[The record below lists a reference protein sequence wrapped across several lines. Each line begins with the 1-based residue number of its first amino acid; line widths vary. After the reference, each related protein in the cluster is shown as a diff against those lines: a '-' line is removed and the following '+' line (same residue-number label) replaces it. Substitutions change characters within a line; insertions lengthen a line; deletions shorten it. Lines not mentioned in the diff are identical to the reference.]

1 MQPSDLSRIVTPSDP
16 RIRGGRVAYVRTTI
30 DLDGDRYVREV
41 WLADGGVARRLTAG
55 PGDTAPRWSPDG
67 VDLAF
72 LRSVDAKPAQV
83 AVLAVDGGEAEV
95 VTGFDLGVES
105 LEWSPDGTR
114 MAVVAVSWAEGWGG
128 LDDDERG
135 RRPRRITSVPYRFDG
150 KGWTHDRRRH
160 LWLVDPGGGSEP
172 VCLTPGDFDVA
183 GFAWAPDGSR
193 LAVISDR
200 DPRQGLVAGTDVWEV
215 ALDGELTQACARG
228 DWVGVSYRPDGV
240 LHLVGSAD
248 ARYPNVSKVYRR
260 GSDGSLTDLTGPL
273 DRGVTALGTPVRLVW
288 DDTLCLVTLEDSGS
302 VGVIAVDETGAVR
315 HLVDGR
321 RVVGGFDMSEGVLAF
336 TASGIAD
343 PGGLFVDGA
352 RIDPP
357 LADLATVDADHFRV
371 KSGDVEVDVW
381 VYLPHGDVAVP
392 ALLNIHGGPASQY
405 GFGFFDEFQVY
416 AGAGYGVVA
425 CNPRGS
431 SGRGSDFVEAVT
443 GDGWGVVDVA
453 DVMAAMEAAT
463 ARHPRLDT
471 ERLGIM
477 GGSYGG
483 FLTAWITSRDHRFRA
498 AIVERALISWT
509 SFAGTSDIAGVFPS
523 DYTGAPYPD
532 GWQVWWDKSPLA
544 TAHQVR
550 TPTLVLHAEA
560 DHRCPIEQA
569 EQYFHALL
577 RNGTPAELL
586 RFPGEGHEMS
596 RTGTPRHRL
605 ERFEAVLDW
614 YGRHL
619 R

>member
-1 MQPSDLSRIVTPSDP
+1 VQPADLSRIITPSDP
-16 RIRGGRVAYVRTTI
+16 RLSDGRVAYVRTRI
-30 DLDGDRYVREV
+30 ELDGDRYVREI

-55 PGDTAPRWSPDG
+55 PADTAPRWSPDG
-67 VDLAF
+67 TGLAF

-83 AVLAVDGGEAEV
+83 AVLPAGGGEAEA
-95 VTGFDLGVES
+95 VTAFDLGVES
-105 LEWSPDGTR
+105 LEWSPDGIR
-114 MAVVAVSWAEGWGG
+114 IAVVAVTWAEGWGG

-160 LWLVDPGGGSEP
+160 LWLVDPSGGSEP
-172 VCLTPGDFDVA
+172 VCLTPGDFDVS

-215 ALDGELTQACARG
+215 SLDGELTSASARG

-240 LHLVGSAD
+240 LHLVGNVE
-248 ARYPNVSKVYRR
+248 ARYPNLSTVYRR
-260 GSDGSLTDLTGPL
+260 ESDGSLVDLTGHL
-273 DRGVTALGTPVRLVW
+273 DRSVTTTGAAARLAWV
-288 DDTLCLVTLEDSGS
+288 DSTLHVTLEDSGC
-302 VGVIAVDETGAVR
+302 VGVIAVDEAGGVR
-315 HLVDGR
+315 HVVDGR
-321 RVVGGFDMSEGVLAF
+321 RVVSGFDVSGGAIAF
-336 TASGIAD
+336 TASAVSD
-343 PGGLFVDGA
+343 PGGLFVDDV
-352 RIDPP
+352 RMDPP
-357 LADLATVDADHFRV
+357 IEGLGLVEADHFRV
-371 KSGDVEVDVW
+371 ESDGVEVDVW
-381 VYLPHGDVAVP
+381 VMLPNGADPVP
-392 ALLNIHGGPASQY
+392 VLLNIHGGPAGQY
-405 GFGFFDEFQVY
+405 GWGFFDEFQVY
-416 AGAGYGVVA
+416 ASAGYGVVA

-431 SGRGSDFVEAVT
+431 SGRGRDFVEAVT

-453 DVMAAMEAAT
+453 DVMAALDGAL
-463 ARHPRLDT
+463 ARHPRLDPG
-471 ERLGIM
+471 RLGIM

-483 FLTAWITSRDHRFRA
+483 FLTAWITAREHRFRS

-523 DYTGAPYPD
+523 DYTAAAYPD
-532 GWQVWWDKSPLA
+532 GWQVWWEKSPLA
-544 TAHQVR
+544 NVHQVR

-560 DHRCPIEQA
+560 DHRCPVEQA

-614 YGRHL
+614 HGRHL
-619 R
+619 T